1 MAPEFKT
8 TILCVAVVLAAVIF
22 GGAAIVTFMAN
33 PSVYAGLALVP
44 AGFGVYTFV
53 KKYYPKDEYDKAK

>member
-1 MAPEFKT
+1 
-8 TILCVAVVLAAVIF
+8 
-22 GGAAIVTFMAN
+22 MAN